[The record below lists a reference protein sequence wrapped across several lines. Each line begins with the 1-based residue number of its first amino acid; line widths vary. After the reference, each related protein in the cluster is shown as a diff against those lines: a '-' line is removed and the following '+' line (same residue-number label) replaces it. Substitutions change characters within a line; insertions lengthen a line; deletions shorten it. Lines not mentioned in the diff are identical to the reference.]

1 MIGELFLCS
10 LRLFVAIKKML
21 AGQITGPGQLNF
33 IDLPRPQIAEGQ
45 LLVKLE
51 IASLCGSDIPYF
63 LHDTSHPSVAGQS
76 LPLRPGLSLHELI
89 GTVYESKSKRFKEDD
104 RVLALPFHYLQG
116 MSEYFLSADSLAV
129 PLPSGNAEQ
138 LVLSQP
144 LGTVVHACRKLPNL
158 LGKTAVVLGQGPIG
172 QLFCALLRHLGA
184 VRVITVDSLAERLRI
199 SSRMGATDV
208 FGENSAELKAAVR
221 DLTNGAGADLVVEAI
236 GKEETLNLASDL
248 IRRHG
253 TVILFGLPNRFTFNI
268 AIHEFFYKEAHLI
281 GCVGPDVQQDFPIA
295 VELIATGAI
304 DVKPLITHKFPF
316 LKAQDAFTLF
326 SRRSDGAMKVIL
338 ETNGQ

>member
-1 MIGELFLCS
+1 
-10 LRLFVAIKKML
+10 ML
-21 AGQITGPGQLNF
+21 AGQITGPGQLSF
-33 IDLPRPQIAEGQ
+33 IELPVPRILDEQ
-45 LLVKLE
+45 LLVRLE

-63 LHDTSHPSVAGQS
+63 LHDTAHPSVAGQA

-89 GTVYESKSKRFKEDD
+89 GTVYQSKSKRFKEGD
-104 RVLALPFHYLQG
+104 RVLALPFNYLQG

-129 PLPSGNAEQ
+129 PLPAGPAEE

-158 LGKTAVVLGQGPIG
+158 LGKTAVILGQGPIG
-172 QLFCALLRHLGA
+172 QLFSALLRHMGA
-184 VRVITVDSLAERLRI
+184 ARVIAVDSLAERLRI
-199 SSRMGATDV
+199 SSRMGATHV
-208 FGENSAELKAAVR
+208 FGEDPAELKAAVR
-221 DLTNGAGADLVVEAI
+221 ELTNGLGADLVVEAI

-253 TVILFGLPNRFTFNI
+253 TVILFGLPNRYTFNV

-281 GCVGPDVQQDFPIA
+281 GCVGPEVQHDFPIA
-295 VELIATGAI
+295 VELIATRVI

-338 ETNGQ
+338 ETDGREA

>member
-1 MIGELFLCS
+1 MTMLTGQVIAPGRLAFIEL
-10 LRLFVAIKKML
+10 
-21 AGQITGPGQLNF
+21 P
-33 IDLPRPQIAEGQ
+33 LPRIAEGQ

-51 IASLCGSDIPYF
+51 TASLCGSDIPYF
-63 LHDTSHPSVAGQS
+63 LHDTSHPSVAGQP
-76 LPLRPGLSLHELI
+76 LPLRPGLSLHELL
-89 GTVYESKSKRFKEDD
+89 GTVSDCKSKRFKVGD

-116 MSEYFLSADSLAV
+116 MSEYFLSDDSLAV
-129 PLPSGNAEQ
+129 PLPAGPAER

-172 QLFCALLRHLGA
+172 QLFCALLRHMGA

-199 SSRMGATDV
+199 SSRMGATHV
-208 FGENSAELKAAVR
+208 FGEDAGDLKAAVL
-221 DLTNGAGADLVVEAI
+221 DLTNGLGVDVVVEAI
-236 GKEETLNLASDL
+236 GKEETVNLAADL

-253 TVILFGLPNRFTFNI
+253 TVILFGLPARYTFNL
-268 AIHEFFYKEAHLI
+268 AIHTFFYKEAHVI
-281 GCVGPDVQQDFPIA
+281 GCVGPDVQHDFPLA

-304 DVKPLITHKFPF
+304 DVRPLITHKFPF

-326 SRRSDGAMKVIL
+326 SKRSDGAMKVIL
-338 ETNGQ
+338 DANGR

>member
-1 MIGELFLCS
+1 
-10 LRLFVAIKKML
+10 ML
-21 AGQITGPGQLNF
+21 AGQITSPGQLNF
-33 IDLPRPQIAEGQ
+33 IDLPRPEIAEGQ
-45 LLVKLE
+45 LLIKLE

-63 LHDTSHPSVAGQS
+63 LHDTSHPSVAGQP

-89 GTVYESKSKRFKEDD
+89 GTVYESRVKRFNEGD

-129 PLPSGNAEQ
+129 PLPAGPAEQ

-158 LGKTAVVLGQGPIG
+158 LGKNVVVLGQGPIG
-172 QLFCALLRHLGA
+172 QLFCALLRRMGA

-199 SSRMGATDV
+199 SSRMGATHL
-208 FGENSAELKAAVR
+208 FGQDGGDLKAAVL
-221 DLTNGAGADLVVEAI
+221 DLTNGAGADVVVEAI
-236 GKEETLNLASDL
+236 GKEDTLNLASDL
-248 IRRHG
+248 VRRNG
-253 TVILFGLPNRFTFNI
+253 IVILFGLPNRYRFNV
-268 AIHEFFYKEAHLI
+268 AIHDFFYKEAQLI
-281 GCVGPDVQQDFPIA
+281 SCVGPDVQHDFPIA
-295 VELIATGAI
+295 VEMIATGII

-326 SRRSDGAMKVIL
+326 SKRRDGAMKVIL
-338 ETNGQ
+338 ETNGQRV

>member
-1 MIGELFLCS
+1 
-10 LRLFVAIKKML
+10 ML
-21 AGQITGPGQLNF
+21 AGQIIAPGQLDF
-33 IDLPRPQIAEGQ
+33 IELPLPQIAEGQ

-51 IASLCGSDIPYF
+51 TASLCGSDIPYF
-63 LHDTSHPSVAGQS
+63 LHDTSHPSVAGQP
-76 LPLRPGLSLHELI
+76 LPLRPGLSLHELL
-89 GTVYESKSKRFKEDD
+89 GTVADCKSKRFKVGD
-104 RVLALPFHYLQG
+104 RVLALPCNHLHG
-116 MSEYFLSADSLAV
+116 MSEYFLSDDNLAV
-129 PLPSGNAEQ
+129 PLPSGPAER

-144 LGTVVHACRKLPNL
+144 LGTVVHACRKLPNV

-199 SSRMGATDV
+199 SSRMGATHV
-208 FGENSAELKAAVR
+208 FGEDGGDLKAAVL
-221 DLTNGAGADLVVEAI
+221 DLTHGLGADIVVEAI
-236 GKEETLNLASDL
+236 GKEETVNLAAHL

-253 TVILFGLPNRFTFNI
+253 TVILFGLPARYTFNI

-281 GCVGPDVQQDFPIA
+281 GCVGPDVQHDFALA

-304 DVKPLITHKFPF
+304 DVRPMITHKFPF

-326 SRRSDGAMKVIL
+326 SRRRDGAMKVIL
-338 ETNGQ
+338 ETNGR

>member
-1 MIGELFLCS
+1 
-10 LRLFVAIKKML
+10 ML
-21 AGQITGPGQLNF
+21 AGQITGPGQLRF

-51 IASLCGSDIPYF
+51 IASLCGSDVPYF
-63 LHDTSHPSVAGQS
+63 LHDTAHPSVAGQP

-89 GTVYESKSKRFKEDD
+89 GTVYESRVKRFKEGD

-116 MSEYFLSADSLAV
+116 MSEYFLSADSLTV
-129 PLPSGNAEQ
+129 PLPSGPAEQ
-138 LVLSQP
+138 LVVSQP

-172 QLFCALLRHLGA
+172 QLFCALLRHMGA

-199 SSRMGATDV
+199 STRMGATHV
-208 FGENSAELKAAVR
+208 FGQPAGDLKAAVF
-221 DLTNGAGADLVVEAI
+221 DLTNGFGADVVVEAI
-236 GKEETLNLASDL
+236 GKEETLNLAAGL

-253 TVILFGLPNRFTFNI
+253 SVILFGLPNRYTFNV

-281 GCVGPDVQQDFPIA
+281 SCVGPDVQHDFPLA
-295 VELIATGAI
+295 VELIASGVI

-326 SRRSDGAMKVIL
+326 SKRSDGAMKVIL
-338 ETNGQ
+338 DPNHQ

>member
-1 MIGELFLCS
+1 
-10 LRLFVAIKKML
+10 ML

-33 IDLPRPQIAEGQ
+33 IELPLPQIAEGQ
-45 LLVKLE
+45 LSVKLE

-63 LHDTSHPSVAGQS
+63 LHDTSHPSVAGEP

-89 GTVYESKSKRFKEDD
+89 GTVYESKSKRFKEGD
-104 RVLALPFHYLQG
+104 RVLALPFQYLQG

-129 PLPSGNAEQ
+129 PLPLGPAEQ

-144 LGTVVHACRKLPNL
+144 LGTVIHACRKLPNL

-172 QLFCALLRHLGA
+172 QLFCALLRHMGA

-199 SSRMGATDV
+199 SSRMGATHV
-208 FGENSAELKAAVR
+208 FGENADELKAAVR
-221 DLTNGAGADLVVEAI
+221 DLTNGLGADLVVEAI

-253 TVILFGLPNRFTFNI
+253 TVILFGLPNRYTFNV

-281 GCVGPDVQQDFPIA
+281 GCVGPDVQHDFPIA
-295 VELIATGAI
+295 VELIATGVI

-338 ETNGQ
+338 ETDGQ

>member
-1 MIGELFLCS
+1 
-10 LRLFVAIKKML
+10 ML

-89 GTVYESKSKRFKEDD
+89 GTVYESKSKRFKEGD

-184 VRVITVDSLAERLRI
+184 VRVITVDSLTERLRI

-281 GCVGPDVQQDFPIA
+281 GCVGPDVQDDFPIA

>member
-1 MIGELFLCS
+1 
-10 LRLFVAIKKML
+10 ML
-21 AGQITGPGQLNF
+21 AGQVIAPGQLDF
-33 IDLPRPQIAEGQ
+33 IELPLPQIAEGQ

-51 IASLCGSDIPYF
+51 MASLCGSDIPYF
-63 LHDTSHPSVAGQS
+63 LHDTKHPSVAGQP
-76 LPLRPGLSLHELI
+76 LPLPPGLSLHELL
-89 GTVYESKSKRFKEDD
+89 GTVYESRSKRFKEGD
-104 RVLALPFHYLQG
+104 RVLALPFHYLHG
-116 MSEYFLSADSLAV
+116 MSEYFLTADSLTV
-129 PLPSGNAEQ
+129 PLPAGPAER

-199 SSRMGATDV
+199 SSRMGATHV
-208 FGENSAELKAAVR
+208 FGENGGDLKAAVL
-221 DLTNGAGADLVVEAI
+221 DLTHGAGADVVVEAI

-253 TVILFGLPNRFTFNI
+253 TVIVFGVPNRYTFNI

-281 GCVGPDVQQDFPIA
+281 GCVGPDVQDDFPLA
-295 VELIATGAI
+295 VDLITTGAI
-304 DVKPLITHKFPF
+304 DVRPLITHKFPF

-338 ETNGQ
+338 ETNGKLSENNGGRRYY

>member
-1 MIGELFLCS
+1 
-10 LRLFVAIKKML
+10 LRLFVANKKML

-33 IDLPRPQIAEGQ
+33 IDLPRPQIAERQ

-63 LHDTSHPSVAGQS
+63 LHDTSHPSVAGQP

-89 GTVYESKSKRFKEDD
+89 GTVYESKSKRFKEGD

-184 VRVITVDSLAERLRI
+184 VCVITVDSLPERLRI

-208 FGENSAELKAAVR
+208 FGENAPELKAAVR

-281 GCVGPDVQQDFPIA
+281 GCVGPDVQDDFPIA

>member
-1 MIGELFLCS
+1 
-10 LRLFVAIKKML
+10 ML
-21 AGQITGPGQLNF
+21 AGQITSPGQLSF
-33 IDLPRPQIAEGQ
+33 IELSRPEIAEGQ
-45 LLVKLE
+45 LLIKLE

-63 LHDTSHPSVAGQS
+63 LHDTSHPSVAGQP

-89 GTVYESKSKRFKEDD
+89 GSVYESRSKRFKEGD

-129 PLPSGNAEQ
+129 PLPSGPAEQ

-172 QLFCALLRHLGA
+172 QLFCALLRRMGA

-199 SSRMGATDV
+199 SSRMGATHL
-208 FGENSAELKAAVR
+208 FGQDAGDLKAAVL
-221 DLTNGAGADLVVEAI
+221 DLTNGLGADVVVEAI

-248 IRRHG
+248 IRRNG
-253 TVILFGLPNRFTFNI
+253 AVILFGLPNRYTFNV
-268 AIHEFFYKEAHLI
+268 AIHDFFYKEAQLI
-281 GCVGPDVQQDFPIA
+281 SCVGPDVQHDFPIA
-295 VELIATGAI
+295 VEMIAAGVI

-326 SRRSDGAMKVIL
+326 SKRSDGAMKVIL
-338 ETNGQ
+338 ETNGR